1 MKSIIRITLLFLAFS
16 AIGSNINAQKKSN
29 KSPEAQPIAR
39 IIVADVNQVKGQTVK
54 MWQECVGAGRANEG
68 LRADWQDQLK
78 LVKKE
83 IGFKYIRMHGLLH
96 DDMGVYTED
105 KKGNPIYNWQ
115 YIDQLYDFL
124 LSIDM
129 KPFVE
134 LSFMPKALASGDKTV
149 FWWKGNITP
158 PKSYDKWYDFMKA
171 LTEHFTER
179 YGVSEVKTWYFEV
192 WNEPNLNFF
201 FSSTQEE
208 YFKLYDYTVKA
219 IKSVNPEYKVGG
231 PATAGN
237 GWIPE
242 TIDHCVKN
250 NVPIDFIAT
259 HDYAVRQGY
268 FDASGESGTLLDQDP
283 KAITKNVTNS
293 KNKILA
299 SAKPNLELHYTEWST
314 SYTPTDPVHDSYH
327 SAAFILDKM
336 KGTEYLAN
344 SMSYWVFTDIFE
356 ESAPR
361 TTPFHGGFGLLN
373 YQTIK
378 KPAYYSYQFLNR
390 LGATEVKNEDAA
402 SWICK
407 NEKGDIQTLF
417 WDFTLTK
424 PTDSVNN
431 QVYYR
436 RDLPSKDKGLTK
448 IKLSNV
454 SEGTYQL
461 KVTKV
466 GYQSNDAYATYM
478 KLGSPSQLTK
488 KQVQTIQDANSGAP
502 CVNDVITIGPD
513 KIFNYQLNIRENDVC
528 LVELIKN

>member
-1 MKSIIRITLLFLAFS
+1 MKSSLKSILLFLAFS
-16 AIGSNINAQKKSN
+16 SIVMNTNAQKKS
-29 KSPEAQPIAR
+29 KETPDPQPTVRMIE
-39 IIVADVNQVKGQTVK
+39 ADVNQVKGPTVK

-68 LRADWQDQLK
+68 LRADWQEQLK

-105 KKGNPIYNWQ
+105 KTGNPVYNWQ

-124 LSIDM
+124 LSIDI

-179 YGVSEVKTWYFEV
+179 YGAREVKTWYFEV
-192 WNEPNLNFF
+192 WNEPNISPFF
-201 FSSTQEE
+201 TGTMAD
-208 YFKLYDYTVKA
+208 YLKLYDYTVKA
-219 IKSVNPEYKVGG
+219 IRAVNLDYKVGG

-237 GWIPE
+237 GWITE
-242 TIDHCVKN
+242 TIEHCVKN

-268 FDASGESGTLLDQDP
+268 FDASGETGTLLDQDP
-283 KAITKNVTNS
+283 KAITKNVNNS

-299 SAKPNLELHYTEWST
+299 SAKPNLELHYTEWSS

-336 KGTEYLAN
+336 KGTENIAN
-344 SMSYWVFTDIFE
+344 SMSNWVFTDIFE

-378 KPAYYSYQFLNR
+378 KPAYYCYQFLNR
-390 LGATEVKNEDAA
+390 LGATEVKNADPA

-407 NEKGDIQTLF
+407 NENGDIQTLF
-417 WDFTLTK
+417 WDFTLTH

-448 IKLSNV
+448 IKLTNIP
-454 SEGTYQL
+454 EGTYQL

-466 GYQSNDAYATYM
+466 GYQSNDVYATYM
-478 KLGSPSQLTK
+478 KLGSPFQLTK
-488 KQVQTIQDANSGAP
+488 KQVQTIQDANSGTPFA
-502 CVNDVITIGPD
+502 NDVITVGTD
-513 KIFNYQLNIRENDVC
+513 KVFNYQLGIRENDVY